1 MNTKERFPSHE
12 ATNSSEQ
19 GESFD
24 YEKYGISP
32 TVESRSFDNNGGTP
46 HEWTPAGRAE
56 KVNDARDAV
65 AIAFGDKPPAMAR
78 QESNTGRQL
87 LVGEAYKA
95 ATDGGIAPTN
105 ERTSIRRVFMTG
117 EKITGKLPS
126 HADAERG
133 PQSVDEMLNRRADLL
148 AKGVP
153 EDLVDG
159 IVRGEHNRDRG
170 DNLVQYASRPPVEQ
184 AVYEQPAIREE
195 PSELVSHETSASD
208 AVPKVEET
216 PLPPRAEIPKAETDA
231 AKPSSEPEPKAPK
244 ENTPPETARNE
255 SLKAKTTEAKPAT
268 SDRAA
273 EKNPAEQVEQP
284 DGNQK
289 NTVKSEADVSKSD
302 GKQAAGEQNPAEQV
316 MQPAEDKISPVEA
329 QSDGNQENKL
339 ESKADVSKSDGKQ
352 AAGEQNTTKPGER
365 QPFDQE
371 RADKWA
377 GDFLRAYGRFLDQN
391 VRVEL
396 ADRLKAKGGLNVDA
410 KTLQAM
416 SDLVRKANPQSPI
429 WQTEPGSG
437 STIRRAADEARSR
450 LQSIVESL

>member
-1 MNTKERFPSHE
+1 MITKERFPTPSHE
-12 ATNSSEQ
+12 VTNSR

-24 YEKYGISP
+24 YKKYGIEPIVKSN
-32 TVESRSFDNNGGTP
+32 SLDGDNFSTP

-65 AIAFGDKPPAMAR
+65 AIAFGDKPPALAR

-105 ERTSIRRVFMTG
+105 ERASTRRVFMTG

-195 PSELVSHETSASD
+195 PSELVSHETSAST
-208 AVPKVEET
+208 AMPEAKET
-216 PLPPRAEIPKAETDA
+216 PLPPHVEIPKAETVV
-231 AKPSSEPEPKAPK
+231 AKPSSEPEPKASK
-244 ENTPPETARNE
+244 ENTPPKTARNE
-255 SLKAKTTEAKPAT
+255 SPKVEATETKPAT
-268 SDRAA
+268 SNRTA
-273 EKNPAEQVEQP
+273 EKNPAEQVAQPAEDKTSPLEQS
-284 DGNQK
+284 DSNQE
-289 NTVKSEADVSKSD
+289 NTLESEADVSKT
-302 GKQAAGEQNPAEQV
+302 GE
-316 MQPAEDKISPVEA
+316 
-329 QSDGNQENKL
+329 
-339 ESKADVSKSDGKQ
+339 KQ

-365 QPFDQE
+365 QQ
-371 RADKWA
+371 RANKWA
-377 GDFLRAYGRFLDQN
+377 GDFLRAYGGFLDQN

-396 ADRLKAKGGLNVDA
+396 AGRLEAKGGLNVSA
-410 KTLQAM
+410 ETLQAM
-416 SDLVRKANPQSPI
+416 SDLVRKANPQSPV

>member
-1 MNTKERFPSHE
+1 MITKERFPTSSHE
-12 ATNSSEQ
+12 VTNSR

-24 YEKYGISP
+24 YKKYGIEPIVKSN
-32 TVESRSFDNNGGTP
+32 SLDGDNFSTP

-105 ERTSIRRVFMTG
+105 ERASTRRVFMTG

-159 IVRGEHNRDRG
+159 IVRGEHNKDRG

-184 AVYEQPAIREE
+184 AVYEQPAIHEE
-195 PSELVSHETSASD
+195 SSELVSHETSASD

-216 PLPPRAEIPKAETDA
+216 PLPPRAEIPKAETAA

-268 SDRAA
+268 NNRTA
-273 EKNPAEQVEQP
+273 EKNPAEDKTSPVEQP

-302 GKQAAGEQNPAEQV
+302 GKQAAGEQN
-316 MQPAEDKISPVEA
+316 
-329 QSDGNQENKL
+329 
-339 ESKADVSKSDGKQ
+339 
-352 AAGEQNTTKPGER
+352 TTKPGER
-365 QPFDQE
+365 QQ
-371 RADKWA
+371 RANKWA
-377 GDFLRAYGRFLDQN
+377 GDFLRAYSGFLDQD
-391 VRVEL
+391 VRAEL

-429 WQTEPGSG
+429 WQTKPGSG
-437 STIRRAADEARSR
+437 SALQKIAGKARRD
-450 LQSIVESL
+450 LQSIIESL

>member
-1 MNTKERFPSHE
+1 MITKERFPTPSHE
-12 ATNSSEQ
+12 VTNSREQ
-19 GESFD
+19 DELFD
-24 YEKYGISP
+24 YKKYSIEP
-32 TVESRSFDNNGGTP
+32 TVKSNSLDGDNFSTP
-46 HEWTPAGRAE
+46 HEWTPAVRAE

-95 ATDGGIAPTN
+95 ATDGGTAPTN
-105 ERTSIRRVFMTG
+105 ERASTRRVLMTG

-126 HADAERG
+126 HAYAERG
-133 PQSVDEMLNRRADLL
+133 SKSVDEMLNWRADLL

-159 IVRGEHNRDRG
+159 IVSGEHNRDRG

-195 PSELVSHETSASD
+195 SNELVSHETSASD
-208 AVPKVEET
+208 AVPKVQET

-273 EKNPAEQVEQP
+273 EKNPAEQVGQPAEDKTSPVEQS
-284 DGNQK
+284 DSNQE
-289 NTVKSEADVSKSD
+289 NTLESEADVSKT
-302 GKQAAGEQNPAEQV
+302 GEKQV
-316 MQPAEDKISPVEA
+316 
-329 QSDGNQENKL
+329 
-339 ESKADVSKSDGKQ
+339 
-352 AAGEQNTTKPGER
+352 AGEQNTTKPGER
-365 QPFDQE
+365 QPFDQKK
-371 RADKWA
+371 ANKWA
-377 GDFLRAYGRFLDQN
+377 GDFLRAYGGFLDQK
-391 VRVEL
+391 VRAEL

-410 KTLQAM
+410 ETLQAM
-416 SDLVRKANPQSPI
+416 SRLAKEANLRSPI
-429 WQTEPGSG
+429 WQTRPGSG
-437 STIRRAADEARSR
+437 SALQQFAGRARRD
-450 LQSIVESL
+450 LQSIIESL

>member
-1 MNTKERFPSHE
+1 MITKERFPTSSHE
-12 ATNSSEQ
+12 ATNSRKQ
-19 GESFD
+19 DKLFD
-24 YEKYGISP
+24 YKKYGIEPIVKSN
-32 TVESRSFDNNGGTP
+32 SLDGDNFSTP

-65 AIAFGDKPPAMAR
+65 AIAFGDKPPALAR

-95 ATDGGIAPTN
+95 ATDGGAAPTN
-105 ERTSIRRVFMTG
+105 ERASTRRVLMTG

-126 HADAERG
+126 HADAEKG

-159 IVRGEHNRDRG
+159 IVSGEHNRDRG

-184 AVYEQPAIREE
+184 AVYEQPATHDE
-195 PSELVSHETSASD
+195 PKELVSRETSASD

-216 PLPPRAEIPKAETDA
+216 PLPPHAEIPKAETDA
-231 AKPSSEPEPKAPK
+231 AKSPSEPEPKAST
-244 ENTPPETARNE
+244 ENTPPETASNE
-255 SLKAKTTEAKPAT
+255 SPKIETTEAKPAANNRT
-268 SDRAA
+268 A

-284 DGNQK
+284 
-289 NTVKSEADVSKSD
+289 
-302 GKQAAGEQNPAEQV
+302 
-316 MQPAEDKISPVEA
+316 AEDKTSPVEA
-329 QSDGNQENKL
+329 QSDGNQKNTV

-365 QPFDQE
+365 QPFDQKK
-371 RADKWA
+371 ANKWA
-377 GDFLRAYGRFLDQN
+377 GDFLRAYGGFLDQD
-391 VRVEL
+391 VRAEL

-410 KTLQAM
+410 KTLRAM

-429 WQTEPGSG
+429 WQTKPGSG
-437 STIRRAADEARSR
+437 SALQKFADRARKN
-450 LQSIVESL
+450 LQSIIESL

>member
-1 MNTKERFPSHE
+1 MITRERFPSHE
-12 ATNSSEQ
+12 APDNTP

-24 YEKYGISP
+24 YEKYGISS
-32 TVESRSFDNNGGTP
+32 TVESNSFDNDSGIP

-105 ERTSIRRVFMTG
+105 ERASIRRVLMTG

-133 PQSVDEMLNRRADLL
+133 PQSVSEMLDRRADLL
-148 AKGVP
+148 EKGVP
-153 EDLVDG
+153 GDLVDN
-159 IVRGEHNRDRG
+159 IVRGEHNKDRG

-184 AVYEQPAIREE
+184 AAYEQPAIHEE
-195 PSELVSHETSASD
+195 PSELVSHETSAS
-208 AVPKVEET
+208 AAMPEAKET

-231 AKPSSEPEPKAPK
+231 AKPSSEPEPKASK

-255 SLKAKTTEAKPAT
+255 SPKVETIEAKPAT
-268 SDRAA
+268 SNRTA

-302 GKQAAGEQNPAEQV
+302 GKQAT
-316 MQPAEDKISPVEA
+316 
-329 QSDGNQENKL
+329 
-339 ESKADVSKSDGKQ
+339 
-352 AAGEQNTTKPGER
+352 GEQNTTKPGER

-371 RADKWA
+371 RANKWA

-391 VRVEL
+391 TRAGL

-416 SDLVRKANPQSPI
+416 SDLVRKANPQSPV

>member
-1 MNTKERFPSHE
+1 MITRERLPSHE
-12 ATNSSEQ
+12 APDNTP
-19 GESFD
+19 GKSFD

-32 TVESRSFDNNGGTP
+32 TVESNSFDNDSGMP

-95 ATDGGIAPTN
+95 ATDGGAAPTN
-105 ERTSIRRVFMTG
+105 ERASTRRVFMTG

-133 PQSVDEMLNRRADLL
+133 PQSVDEMLNRRANLL

-159 IVRGEHNRDRG
+159 IVRGEHNKDRG
-170 DNLVQYASRPPVEQ
+170 DNLVQYASRPPIEQ
-184 AVYEQPAIREE
+184 AAYEQPAIREE
-195 PSELVSHETSASD
+195 SNELVSRESSTSATMPE
-208 AVPKVEET
+208 AEET
-216 PLPPRAEIPKAETDA
+216 PLPPHAEIPKAETAA
-231 AKPSSEPEPKAPK
+231 AKLSSEPEPKTSK
-244 ENTPPETARNE
+244 ENTPPKTVRNE
-255 SLKAKTTEAKPAT
+255 SPKVETTETKPAT
-268 SDRAA
+268 SNRTA
-273 EKNPAEQVEQP
+273 EKNPAEDKTSPVEQP

-302 GKQAAGEQNPAEQV
+302 GKQAAGEQN
-316 MQPAEDKISPVEA
+316 
-329 QSDGNQENKL
+329 
-339 ESKADVSKSDGKQ
+339 
-352 AAGEQNTTKPGER
+352 TTKPGER
-365 QPFDQE
+365 QQ
-371 RADKWA
+371 RANKWA
-377 GDFLRAYGRFLDQN
+377 EDFLRAYGGFLEQN

-429 WQTEPGSG
+429 WQTRPGSG
-437 STIRRAADEARSR
+437 SALQQFAGRARRD
-450 LQSIVESL
+450 LQNIIDSL

>member
-1 MNTKERFPSHE
+1 MITRERLPSHE
-12 ATNSSEQ
+12 APDNTP
-19 GESFD
+19 GKSFD

-32 TVESRSFDNNGGTP
+32 TVESNSFDNDSGMP

-95 ATDGGIAPTN
+95 ATDGGAAPTN
-105 ERTSIRRVFMTG
+105 ERASIRRVFMTG

-170 DNLVQYASRPPVEQ
+170 DNLVQYASRPPAEQ

-216 PLPPRAEIPKAETDA
+216 PLPPRAELPKAETAA

-244 ENTPPETARNE
+244 ESTPPETVRNE
-255 SLKAKTTEAKPAT
+255 SPKAEAKPVT
-268 SDRAA
+268 SDRAV
-273 EKNPAEQVEQP
+273 EKNPAEQVGQPAEDKTSPVEQP

-289 NTVKSEADVSKSD
+289 NTVKSE
-302 GKQAAGEQNPAEQV
+302 
-316 MQPAEDKISPVEA
+316 
-329 QSDGNQENKL
+329 
-339 ESKADVSKSDGKQ
+339 ADVSKSDGKQ

-377 GDFLRAYGRFLDQN
+377 GDFLRAYGGFLDQN

-396 ADRLKAKGGLNVDA
+396 AGRLEAKGGLNVSA
-410 KTLQAM
+410 ETLQAM
-416 SDLVRKANPQSPI
+416 SDLVREANPQSPI

-437 STIRRAADEARSR
+437 SALQKFAGKVRRD

>member
-1 MNTKERFPSHE
+1 MNTKERFPTSSHE
-12 ATNSSEQ
+12 VTNSREQ

-24 YEKYGISP
+24 YKKYGIEPIVKSN
-32 TVESRSFDNNGGTP
+32 SLDGDNFSTP

-105 ERTSIRRVFMTG
+105 ERASIRRVFMTG

-133 PQSVDEMLNRRADLL
+133 PQSVDEMLNRRANLL

-159 IVRGEHNRDRG
+159 IVRGEHNKDRG
-170 DNLVQYASRPPVEQ
+170 DNLVQYASRPPIEQ
-184 AVYEQPAIREE
+184 AAYEQPAIREE
-195 PSELVSHETSASD
+195 SNELVSHETSAS
-208 AVPKVEET
+208 AAMPEAEET
-216 PLPPRAEIPKAETDA
+216 PLPPRAEISKAETAA

-244 ENTPPETARNE
+244 ESVPLEAARNE
-255 SLKAKTTEAKPAT
+255 SPKAETKPAT
-268 SDRAA
+268 SNRTA

-302 GKQAAGEQNPAEQV
+302 GKQAAGEQN
-316 MQPAEDKISPVEA
+316 
-329 QSDGNQENKL
+329 
-339 ESKADVSKSDGKQ
+339 
-352 AAGEQNTTKPGER
+352 TTKPGER
-365 QPFDQE
+365 QQ
-371 RADKWA
+371 RANKWA
-377 GDFLRAYGRFLDQN
+377 GDFLRAYGGFLDQN
-391 VRVEL
+391 VRAEL

-410 KTLQAM
+410 KTLRAM
-416 SDLVRKANPQSPI
+416 SRLAKEAGPQSPI
-429 WQTEPGSG
+429 WQVMPGSG
-437 STIRRAADEARSR
+437 STIRRVADEARSR

>member
-1 MNTKERFPSHE
+1 MITRELSPVSHE
-12 ATNSSEQ
+12 APDSIP

-32 TVESRSFDNNGGTP
+32 TVESNSFDNDSGMP

-95 ATDGGIAPTN
+95 ATDGGTAPTN
-105 ERTSIRRVFMTG
+105 ERASTRRVFMTG

-153 EDLVDG
+153 EELVDG

-195 PSELVSHETSASD
+195 SNELVSHETSASD
-208 AVPKVEET
+208 AVPKVQET

-244 ENTPPETARNE
+244 ESVPLETASNE
-255 SLKAKTTEAKPAT
+255 SPKAKTTETKPAT
-268 SDRAA
+268 SNRTA

-302 GKQAAGEQNPAEQV
+302 GKQAAGEQN
-316 MQPAEDKISPVEA
+316 
-329 QSDGNQENKL
+329 
-339 ESKADVSKSDGKQ
+339 
-352 AAGEQNTTKPGER
+352 TTKPGER

-371 RADKWA
+371 RANKWA
-377 GDFLRAYGRFLDQN
+377 GDFLRAYGGLLDQD
-391 VRVEL
+391 VRAEL

-410 KTLQAM
+410 KTLRAM

-429 WQTEPGSG
+429 WQTRPGSG
-437 STIRRAADEARSR
+437 SALQQFAGRARRD
-450 LQSIVESL
+450 LQNIIDSL

>member
-1 MNTKERFPSHE
+1 MNTKERFPISSHE
-12 ATNSSEQ
+12 VTNSRS
-19 GESFD
+19 ESFD
-24 YEKYGISP
+24 YKKYGIEPIVKSN
-32 TVESRSFDNNGGTP
+32 SLDGDNFSTP

-65 AIAFGDKPPAMAR
+65 AIAFGDKPPALAR

-95 ATDGGIAPTN
+95 ATDGGAAPTN
-105 ERTSIRRVFMTG
+105 ERASTRRVLMTG

-195 PSELVSHETSASD
+195 SDELVSRETSASD
-208 AVPKVEET
+208 AVPKVEEI
-216 PLPPRAEIPKAETDA
+216 PLPPHAEIPKAETDV
-231 AKPSSEPEPKAPK
+231 AKPPSEPEPKASK

-255 SLKAKTTEAKPAT
+255 SSKAEATEAKPAT
-268 SDRAA
+268 NNSTA
-273 EKNPAEQVEQP
+273 EKNPAEQVERPAEDKTSPVEQP

-289 NTVKSEADVSKSD
+289 NTVKSEADVSKTD
-302 GKQAAGEQNPAEQV
+302 EKQVAGEQ
-316 MQPAEDKISPVEA
+316 ST
-329 QSDGNQENKL
+329 
-339 ESKADVSKSDGKQ
+339 KQ
-352 AAGEQNTTKPGER
+352 PGER

-371 RADKWA
+371 RANKWA
-377 GDFLRAYGRFLDQN
+377 EDFLRAYGRFLGQN
-391 VRVEL
+391 VRAEL

-410 KTLQAM
+410 ETLQAM
-416 SDLVRKANPQSPI
+416 SRLAKEANPRSPI

-437 STIRRAADEARSR
+437 STLGRAADEARSR

>member
-1 MNTKERFPSHE
+1 MITRERLPSHE
-12 ATNSSEQ
+12 APDNTP
-19 GESFD
+19 GESFN
-24 YEKYGISP
+24 YEKYGISS
-32 TVESRSFDNNGGTP
+32 TVESNSFDNDSGMP
-46 HEWTPAGRAE
+46 HEWTPAGRAK

-87 LVGEAYKA
+87 LVGKSYEA
-95 ATDGGIAPTN
+95 ATDGGAAPTN
-105 ERTSIRRVFMTG
+105 ERASTRRVFMTG

-133 PQSVDEMLNRRADLL
+133 PQSVGEMLDRRADLL

-195 PSELVSHETSASD
+195 PSELVSHETSYVTAMPE
-208 AVPKVEET
+208 AKET
-216 PLPPRAEIPKAETDA
+216 PLPPHAEIPKAETDA
-231 AKPSSEPEPKAPK
+231 AKSPSEPEPKAPK
-244 ENTPPETARNE
+244 ESGPLETARNE
-255 SLKAKTTEAKPAT
+255 SPKVETTESEPAT
-268 SDRAA
+268 SNRTA

-289 NTVKSEADVSKSD
+289 NTVKSEADVSKTD
-302 GKQAAGEQNPAEQV
+302 EKQVAEEQSTK
-316 MQPAEDKISPVEA
+316 QPD
-329 QSDGNQENKL
+329 
-339 ESKADVSKSDGKQ
+339 
-352 AAGEQNTTKPGER
+352 ER
-365 QPFDQE
+365 QPFNQE
-371 RADKWA
+371 KANKWA
-377 GDFLRAYGRFLDQN
+377 GDFLRAYGGFLEQN
-391 VRVEL
+391 VRAEL

-416 SDLVRKANPQSPI
+416 SRLAKEAGPRSPI
-429 WQTEPGSG
+429 WQVMPGSG

>member
-1 MNTKERFPSHE
+1 MITRERLPSHE
-12 ATNSSEQ
+12 APDNTP
-19 GESFD
+19 GKSFD

-32 TVESRSFDNNGGTP
+32 TVESNSFDNDSGMP

-105 ERTSIRRVFMTG
+105 ERASTRRVFMTG

-159 IVRGEHNRDRG
+159 IVRGEHNKDRG

-184 AVYEQPAIREE
+184 AVYEQPAIHEE
-195 PSELVSHETSASD
+195 SSELVSHETSASD

-216 PLPPRAEIPKAETDA
+216 PLPPHAEIPKAETAA
-231 AKPSSEPEPKAPK
+231 AKPPSDPEPKAPK
-244 ENTPPETARNE
+244 ESTPPKTARNE
-255 SLKAKTTEAKPAT
+255 SLKAKTTETKPAT
-268 SDRAA
+268 SNRTA
-273 EKNPAEQVEQP
+273 EKNPAEQVVQPTEDKTSPVEAQP
-284 DGNQK
+284 DGNQE
-289 NTVKSEADVSKSD
+289 NTLESEADVSKTD
-302 GKQAAGEQNPAEQV
+302 E
-316 MQPAEDKISPVEA
+316 
-329 QSDGNQENKL
+329 
-339 ESKADVSKSDGKQ
+339 KQ
-352 AAGEQNTTKPGER
+352 AAGEQNTKQPGER
-365 QPFDQE
+365 QQ
-371 RADKWA
+371 RANKWA
-377 GDFLRAYGRFLDQN
+377 EGFLRAYGGFLDQN
-391 VRVEL
+391 VRAEL

-416 SDLVRKANPQSPI
+416 SRLAKEADPRSPI
-429 WQTEPGSG
+429 WQVMPGSD

>member
-1 MNTKERFPSHE
+1 MNTKERFPTSSHE
-12 ATNSSEQ
+12 VTNSREQ

-24 YEKYGISP
+24 YKKYGIEP
-32 TVESRSFDNNGGTP
+32 TVKSNSLDGDNFSTP

-95 ATDGGIAPTN
+95 ATDGGTAPTN
-105 ERTSIRRVFMTG
+105 ERASTRRVLMTG

-133 PQSVDEMLNRRADLL
+133 PQSVDEMFNRRADLL

-184 AVYEQPAIREE
+184 AAYEQPAIREE
-195 PSELVSHETSASD
+195 SNELVSRETSASD
-208 AVPKVEET
+208 AMPKVEET
-216 PLPPRAEIPKAETDA
+216 PLPPRAEIPKAEIDV

-244 ENTPPETARNE
+244 ESTPPKTARNE
-255 SLKAKTTEAKPAT
+255 SPKVEATEAKPAT
-268 SDRAA
+268 SNRTA
-273 EKNPAEQVEQP
+273 EKNPAEQVAQP
-284 DGNQK
+284 AEDKTSPVEAQSDSNQE
-289 NTVKSEADVSKSD
+289 NALESEADVSKTD
-302 GKQAAGEQNPAEQV
+302 GKQAAGEQ
-316 MQPAEDKISPVEA
+316 ST
-329 QSDGNQENKL
+329 
-339 ESKADVSKSDGKQ
+339 KQ
-352 AAGEQNTTKPGER
+352 PGER

-371 RADKWA
+371 KANKWA
-377 GDFLRAYGRFLDQN
+377 GDFLRAYSGFLDQN
-391 VRVEL
+391 VRAEL
-396 ADRLKAKGGLNVDA
+396 ADRLKSKGGLNVDA
-410 KTLQAM
+410 ETLQAM
-416 SDLVRKANPQSPI
+416 SRLAKEAHPRSPV
-429 WQTEPGSG
+429 WQTKPGSG
-437 STIRRAADEARSR
+437 SALQKFAGKARRD
-450 LQSIVESL
+450 LQSIIESL

>member
-1 MNTKERFPSHE
+1 MITRERFPSHE

-32 TVESRSFDNNGGTP
+32 TVESNSFDNDSGTP
-46 HEWTPAGRAE
+46 HEWTPAGRAK

-65 AIAFGDKPPAMAR
+65 AIAFGDKPPAMAH
-78 QESNTGRQL
+78 QELNAGRQL

-95 ATDGGIAPTN
+95 ATDGGAAPTN
-105 ERTSIRRVFMTG
+105 ERASIRRVFMTG

-133 PQSVDEMLNRRADLL
+133 PQSVDKMLDRRADLL

-159 IVRGEHNRDRG
+159 IVRGERNSDRG

-184 AVYEQPAIREE
+184 AAYEQPAIREE
-195 PSELVSHETSASD
+195 SNELVSHETSAS
-208 AVPKVEET
+208 AVMPEAKET

-231 AKPSSEPEPKAPK
+231 AKFPSEPEPKAST
-244 ENTPPETARNE
+244 ENTPPETASNE
-255 SLKAKTTEAKPAT
+255 SPKVETTEAKPAANNRT
-268 SDRAA
+268 A
-273 EKNPAEQVEQP
+273 EKNPAEQVAQPAEDKTSLVEQS

-289 NTVKSEADVSKSD
+289 NTV
-302 GKQAAGEQNPAEQV
+302 
-316 MQPAEDKISPVEA
+316 
-329 QSDGNQENKL
+329 

-365 QPFDQE
+365 QPFDQKK
-371 RADKWA
+371 ANKWA
-377 GDFLRAYGRFLDQN
+377 GDFLRAYGGFLDQK
-391 VRVEL
+391 VRAEL

-410 KTLQAM
+410 ETLQAM
-416 SDLVRKANPQSPI
+416 SRLAKEADPRSPI

-437 STIRRAADEARSR
+437 STLRRAADEARSR

>member
-1 MNTKERFPSHE
+1 MITKERFPTSSHE
-12 ATNSSEQ
+12 ATNSRKQ
-19 GESFD
+19 DKLFD
-24 YEKYGISP
+24 YKKYGIEPIVKSN
-32 TVESRSFDNNGGTP
+32 SLDGDNFSTP

-56 KVNDARDAV
+56 KINDARYAV

-105 ERTSIRRVFMTG
+105 ERASTRRVFMTG

-126 HADAERG
+126 HADAERE

-184 AVYEQPAIREE
+184 AAYEQPAIREE
-195 PSELVSHETSASD
+195 SNELVSHETSAS
-208 AVPKVEET
+208 AVMPEAKET
-216 PLPPRAEIPKAETDA
+216 PLPPRAEIPKAETAA
-231 AKPSSEPEPKAPK
+231 AKPPSEPEPKAPK
-244 ENTPPETARNE
+244 ESVPLETARNE
-255 SLKAKTTEAKPAT
+255 SPKAEAKPAT

-273 EKNPAEQVEQP
+273 EKNPAEQVGQPAEDKTSPVEQP

-302 GKQAAGEQNPAEQV
+302 GKQ
-316 MQPAEDKISPVEA
+316 S
-329 QSDGNQENKL
+329 
-339 ESKADVSKSDGKQ
+339 
-352 AAGEQNTTKPGER
+352 AGEQNTTKPGER
-365 QPFDQE
+365 QPFDQKK
-371 RADKWA
+371 ANKWA
-377 GDFLRAYGRFLDQN
+377 GDFLRAYGGFLDQD
-391 VRVEL
+391 VRAEL

-410 KTLQAM
+410 KTLRAM

-429 WQTEPGSG
+429 WQTRPGSG
-437 STIRRAADEARSR
+437 STLRRAADEARSR

>member
-1 MNTKERFPSHE
+1 MITKERFPTPSHE
-12 ATNSSEQ
+12 VTNSR

-24 YEKYGISP
+24 YKKYGIEPIVKSN
-32 TVESRSFDNNGGTP
+32 SLDGDNFSTP
-46 HEWTPAGRAE
+46 HEWTPAGRAK

-105 ERTSIRRVFMTG
+105 ERASTRRVFMTG

-126 HADAERG
+126 HADAEKG

-184 AVYEQPAIREE
+184 AAYEQPAIREE
-195 PSELVSHETSASD
+195 SNELVSHETSAS
-208 AVPKVEET
+208 AVMPEAKET
-216 PLPPRAEIPKAETDA
+216 PLPPRAEIPKAETAA
-231 AKPSSEPEPKAPK
+231 AKPPSEPEPKAPK
-244 ENTPPETARNE
+244 ESVPLETARNE
-255 SLKAKTTEAKPAT
+255 SPKAEAKPAT

-273 EKNPAEQVEQP
+273 EKNPAEQVGQPAEDKTSPVEQP

-302 GKQAAGEQNPAEQV
+302 GKQAAGEQN
-316 MQPAEDKISPVEA
+316 
-329 QSDGNQENKL
+329 
-339 ESKADVSKSDGKQ
+339 
-352 AAGEQNTTKPGER
+352 TTKPGER

-371 RADKWA
+371 RANKWA

-391 VRVEL
+391 TRAGL
-396 ADRLKAKGGLNVDA
+396 ADRLKAKGGLNVDRE
-410 KTLQAM
+410 TIQAM
-416 SDLVRKANPQSPI
+416 YNLAREAGPQSPI

-437 STIRRAADEARSR
+437 STLRRATDEARSR

>member
-1 MNTKERFPSHE
+1 MITRELSPSHE
-12 ATNSSEQ
+12 APDNTP

-32 TVESRSFDNNGGTP
+32 TVESNSFDNDSGMP

-105 ERTSIRRVFMTG
+105 EHASTRRVFMTG

-159 IVRGEHNRDRG
+159 IVRGEHNKDRG

-184 AVYEQPAIREE
+184 AVYEQPAIHEE
-195 PSELVSHETSASD
+195 SSELVSHETSASD

-231 AKPSSEPEPKAPK
+231 AKPPSEPEPKAST

-255 SLKAKTTEAKPAT
+255 SPKVEVAETKPAT
-268 SDRAA
+268 SNRTA
-273 EKNPAEQVEQP
+273 EKNPAEQV
-284 DGNQK
+284 
-289 NTVKSEADVSKSD
+289 A
-302 GKQAAGEQNPAEQV
+302 
-316 MQPAEDKISPVEA
+316 QPAEDKISPVEA
-329 QSDGNQENKL
+329 QSDGNQKNTVRSE
-339 ESKADVSKSDGKQ
+339 ADVSKTDEKQ
-352 AAGEQNTTKPGER
+352 VAGEQNTTKPGER
-365 QPFDQE
+365 QQ
-371 RADKWA
+371 RANKWA
-377 GDFLRAYGRFLDQN
+377 EDFLRAYGRFLDQN
-391 VRVEL
+391 VRAEL
-396 ADRLKAKGGLNVDA
+396 ADRLKSKGGLNVDA
-410 KTLQAM
+410 ETLQAM
-416 SDLVRKANPQSPI
+416 YDLVKKAGPQSPI
-429 WQTEPGSG
+429 WQVMPGSG

>member
-1 MNTKERFPSHE
+1 MNTKERFPTSSHE
-12 ATNSSEQ
+12 VTNSREQ

-24 YEKYGISP
+24 YKKYGIEPIVKSN
-32 TVESRSFDNNGGTP
+32 SLDGDNFSTP

-105 ERTSIRRVFMTG
+105 ERASIRRVFMTG

-133 PQSVDEMLNRRADLL
+133 PQSVDEMLNRRANLL

-159 IVRGEHNRDRG
+159 IVRGEHNKDRG
-170 DNLVQYASRPPVEQ
+170 DNLVQYASRPPIEQ
-184 AVYEQPAIREE
+184 AAYEQPAIREE
-195 PSELVSHETSASD
+195 SNELVSHETSAS
-208 AVPKVEET
+208 AAMPEAEET
-216 PLPPRAEIPKAETDA
+216 PLPPRAEISKAETAA

-244 ENTPPETARNE
+244 GSVPLEAARNE
-255 SLKAKTTEAKPAT
+255 SPKAETKPAT
-268 SDRAA
+268 SNRTA

-302 GKQAAGEQNPAEQV
+302 GKQAAGEQN
-316 MQPAEDKISPVEA
+316 
-329 QSDGNQENKL
+329 
-339 ESKADVSKSDGKQ
+339 
-352 AAGEQNTTKPGER
+352 TTKPGER
-365 QPFDQE
+365 QQ
-371 RADKWA
+371 RANKWT
-377 GDFLRAYGRFLDQN
+377 GDFLRAYGGFLDQN
-391 VRVEL
+391 VRAEL

-410 KTLQAM
+410 KTLRAM
-416 SDLVRKANPQSPI
+416 SRLAKEAGPQSPI
-429 WQTEPGSG
+429 WQVMPGSG

>member
-1 MNTKERFPSHE
+1 MITRELSPSHE
-12 ATNSSEQ
+12 APDNTP

-32 TVESRSFDNNGGTP
+32 TVESNSFDNDSGMP

-105 ERTSIRRVFMTG
+105 ERASIRRVLMTG

-133 PQSVDEMLNRRADLL
+133 PQSVDEMLDRRAQLIEN
-148 AKGVP
+148 GVP
-153 EDLVDG
+153 GDMVDS
-159 IVRGEHNRDRG
+159 IVMGEHNKDRG

-195 PSELVSHETSASD
+195 SNELVSHETSASD
-208 AVPKVEET
+208 AVPKVQET

-244 ENTPPETARNE
+244 ENTSPETARNE

-302 GKQAAGEQNPAEQV
+302 GKQ
-316 MQPAEDKISPVEA
+316 S
-329 QSDGNQENKL
+329 
-339 ESKADVSKSDGKQ
+339 
-352 AAGEQNTTKPGER
+352 AGEQNTTKPGER
-365 QPFDQE
+365 QQ
-371 RADKWA
+371 RANKWA
-377 GDFLRAYGRFLDQN
+377 GDFLRAYGGFLDQN
-391 VRVEL
+391 VRAEL
-396 ADRLKAKGGLNVDA
+396 ADRLKSKGGLNVDA
-410 KTLQAM
+410 ETLQAM
-416 SDLVRKANPQSPI
+416 YDLVKKAGPQSPI
-429 WQTEPGSG
+429 WQVMPGSG

>member
-24 YEKYGISP
+24 YKKYGIEP
-32 TVESRSFDNNGGTP
+32 TVKSNSLDGDNFSTP

-105 ERTSIRRVFMTG
+105 ERASTRRVFMTG

-133 PQSVDEMLNRRADLL
+133 PQSVDEMFNRRADLL

-184 AVYEQPAIREE
+184 AAYEQPATREE
-195 PSELVSHETSASD
+195 SDELVSRETNASAAMPEAKETS
-208 AVPKVEET
+208 
-216 PLPPRAEIPKAETDA
+216 LPPHAEIPKAETAA

-244 ENTPPETARNE
+244 ESTPPKTVRNE
-255 SLKAKTTEAKPAT
+255 SPKVEATEAKPAT
-268 SDRAA
+268 SNRTA
-273 EKNPAEQVEQP
+273 EKNPAEQV
-284 DGNQK
+284 
-289 NTVKSEADVSKSD
+289 A
-302 GKQAAGEQNPAEQV
+302 
-316 MQPAEDKISPVEA
+316 QPAEDKTSPVEA
-329 QSDGNQENKL
+329 QSDSNQENTL
-339 ESKADVSKSDGKQ
+339 ESEAGVLKTGEKQ
-352 AAGEQNTTKPGER
+352 AAGEQSTKQPGER

-371 RADKWA
+371 KANKWA
-377 GDFLRAYGRFLDQN
+377 GDFLRAYSGFLDQN
-391 VRVEL
+391 VRAEL
-396 ADRLKAKGGLNVDA
+396 ADRLKSKGGLNVDA
-410 KTLQAM
+410 ETLQAM
-416 SDLVRKANPQSPI
+416 SKLAKEANPRSPI
-429 WQTEPGSG
+429 WQTKPGSG
-437 STIRRAADEARSR
+437 SALQKFADRARKN
-450 LQSIVESL
+450 LQSIIESL

>member
-1 MNTKERFPSHE
+1 MITKERFPTPSHE
-12 ATNSSEQ
+12 VTNSR

-24 YEKYGISP
+24 YKQYGIEP
-32 TVESRSFDNNGGTP
+32 TVKSNSLDGDNFSTP
-46 HEWTPAGRAE
+46 HEWTPAGRAK

-105 ERTSIRRVFMTG
+105 ERASTRRVFMTG

-133 PQSVDEMLNRRADLL
+133 PQSVGEMLDWRADLS

-153 EDLVDG
+153 EDLVDS
-159 IVRGEHNRDRG
+159 VVMSEHNKDRG

-184 AVYEQPAIREE
+184 VAYEQPAIHEQ
-195 PSELVSHETSASD
+195 PKELVARETNASA
-208 AVPKVEET
+208 AMPEAEEV
-216 PLPPRAEIPKAETDA
+216 PLPPRAEIPKAEIDA

-244 ENTPPETARNE
+244 ESVPLETARNE
-255 SLKAKTTEAKPAT
+255 SPKVEATEAKPAT
-268 SDRAA
+268 NNRTA
-273 EKNPAEQVEQP
+273 EKNPVERVTQPAEDKTSPVEAQS

-289 NTVKSEADVSKSD
+289 NTVKSEADVSKTD
-302 GKQAAGEQNPAEQV
+302 EKQVAEEQ
-316 MQPAEDKISPVEA
+316 S
-329 QSDGNQENKL
+329 
-339 ESKADVSKSDGKQ
+339 
-352 AAGEQNTTKPGER
+352 TTKPGER

-371 RADKWA
+371 KANKWA
-377 GDFLRAYGRFLDQN
+377 GDFLRAYSGFLDQN
-391 VRVEL
+391 VRAEL

-410 KTLQAM
+410 ETLQAM
-416 SDLVRKANPQSPI
+416 SKLAKEANPRSPI
-429 WQTEPGSG
+429 WQTKPGSG
-437 STIRRAADEARSR
+437 SALQKFADRARKN
-450 LQSIVESL
+450 LQSIIESL

>member
-1 MNTKERFPSHE
+1 MITKERFPTSSHE
-12 ATNSSEQ
+12 VTNSR

-24 YEKYGISP
+24 YKKYGIEPIVKSN
-32 TVESRSFDNNGGTP
+32 SLDGDNFSTP

-95 ATDGGIAPTN
+95 ATDVGKAPTN
-105 ERTSIRRVFMTG
+105 ERASIRRVFMTG

-216 PLPPRAEIPKAETDA
+216 PLPPRAELPKAETAA

-244 ENTPPETARNE
+244 ESTPPETVRNE
-255 SLKAKTTEAKPAT
+255 SPKAEAKPVT
-268 SDRAA
+268 SDRAV
-273 EKNPAEQVEQP
+273 EKNPAEQVGQPAEDKTSPVEQP

-302 GKQAAGEQNPAEQV
+302 GKQAAGEQN
-316 MQPAEDKISPVEA
+316 
-329 QSDGNQENKL
+329 
-339 ESKADVSKSDGKQ
+339 
-352 AAGEQNTTKPGER
+352 TTKPGER

-371 RADKWA
+371 KANKLA
-377 GDFLRAYGRFLDQN
+377 GEFLRAYGRFLDPN
-391 VRVEL
+391 VRAEL
-396 ADRLKAKGGLNVDA
+396 ADRLEAKGGLNVSV
-410 KTLQAM
+410 KTLQEM
-416 SDLVRKANPQSPI
+416 SRLVEKANPQSPI

-437 STIRRAADEARSR
+437 SALQKIAGKARRD
-450 LQSIVESL
+450 LQSIIESL

>member
-1 MNTKERFPSHE
+1 MNTKERFPTSSHE
-12 ATNSSEQ
+12 VTNSREQ

-24 YEKYGISP
+24 YKKYGIEPIVKSN
-32 TVESRSFDNNGGTP
+32 SLDGDNFSTP

-105 ERTSIRRVFMTG
+105 ERASIRRVFMTG

-133 PQSVDEMLNRRADLL
+133 PQSVDEMLNRRANLL

-159 IVRGEHNRDRG
+159 IVRGEHNKDRG
-170 DNLVQYASRPPVEQ
+170 DNLVQYASRPPIEQ
-184 AVYEQPAIREE
+184 AAYEQPAIREE
-195 PSELVSHETSASD
+195 SNELVSHETSAS
-208 AVPKVEET
+208 AAMPEAEET
-216 PLPPRAEIPKAETDA
+216 PLPPRAEISKAETAA

-244 ENTPPETARNE
+244 ESVPLEAARNE
-255 SLKAKTTEAKPAT
+255 SPKAETKPAT
-268 SDRAA
+268 SNRTA

-289 NTVKSEADVSKSD
+289 NTVESE
-302 GKQAAGEQNPAEQV
+302 
-316 MQPAEDKISPVEA
+316 
-329 QSDGNQENKL
+329 
-339 ESKADVSKSDGKQ
+339 ADVSKSDGKQ

-365 QPFDQE
+365 QK
-371 RADKWA
+371 RANKWA
-377 GDFLRAYGRFLDQN
+377 GDFLRAYGGFLDQD
-391 VRVEL
+391 VRAEL

-410 KTLQAM
+410 ETLQAM
-416 SDLVRKANPQSPI
+416 SRLAREANPQSPI
-429 WQTEPGSG
+429 WQTRPGSG
-437 STIRRAADEARSR
+437 SALQQFAGRARRD
-450 LQSIVESL
+450 LQSIIESL

>member
-95 ATDGGIAPTN
+95 ATDGGIALTN
-105 ERTSIRRVFMTG
+105 ERASTRRVFMTG

-133 PQSVDEMLNRRADLL
+133 PQSVGEMLDWRADLS

-153 EDLVDG
+153 EDMVDG
-159 IVRGEHNRDRG
+159 IVRGERNSDRG
-170 DNLVQYASRPPVEQ
+170 DNLVQYASRPPAEQ
-184 AVYEQPAIREE
+184 AVYEQPATHEE
-195 PSELVSHETSASD
+195 PKELVSRETSASD

-231 AKPSSEPEPKAPK
+231 AKPSSEPEPKAPT

-255 SLKAKTTEAKPAT
+255 SPKVEAKPAT
-268 SDRAA
+268 SNRTA
-273 EKNPAEQVEQP
+273 EKNPAEQVAQP
-284 DGNQK
+284 TEDKTSPVEAQSDGNQK
-289 NTVKSEADVSKSD
+289 NTVESEADVSKSD
-302 GKQAAGEQNPAEQV
+302 GKQAAGEQNT
-316 MQPAEDKISPVEA
+316 
-329 QSDGNQENKL
+329 
-339 ESKADVSKSDGKQ
+339 KQ
-352 AAGEQNTTKPGER
+352 PGER

-371 RADKWA
+371 KANKWA
-377 GDFLRAYGRFLDQN
+377 GDFLRAYGGFLDQN
-391 VRVEL
+391 TRAEL

-410 KTLQAM
+410 ETLQAM
-416 SDLVRKANPQSPI
+416 SKLAREANPRSPI

-437 STIRRAADEARSR
+437 SALQQFAGRARKN
-450 LQSIVESL
+450 LQNIIDSL

>member
-1 MNTKERFPSHE
+1 MITRERFPSHE
-12 ATNSSEQ
+12 APDNTP
-19 GESFD
+19 GKSFD

-32 TVESRSFDNNGGTP
+32 TVESNSLDGDNFSTP

-105 ERTSIRRVFMTG
+105 ERASTRRVFMTG

-159 IVRGEHNRDRG
+159 IVRGEHNKDRG

-184 AVYEQPAIREE
+184 AVYEQPAIHEE
-195 PSELVSHETSASD
+195 SSELVSHETSASD

-231 AKPSSEPEPKAPK
+231 AKSPSEPEPKAPK

-255 SLKAKTTEAKPAT
+255 SPKVEATEAKPAT
-268 SDRAA
+268 NNSTA
-273 EKNPAEQVEQP
+273 EKNPAEQVERPAEDKTSPVEQP

-302 GKQAAGEQNPAEQV
+302 GKQDAGEQ
-316 MQPAEDKISPVEA
+316 ST
-329 QSDGNQENKL
+329 
-339 ESKADVSKSDGKQ
+339 KQ
-352 AAGEQNTTKPGER
+352 PGER

-371 RADKWA
+371 RANKWA
-377 GDFLRAYGRFLDQN
+377 EDFLRAYGRFLGQN
-391 VRVEL
+391 VRAEL

-416 SDLVRKANPQSPI
+416 SNLVKKAGPQSPI
-429 WQTEPGSG
+429 WQVMPGSG
-437 STIRRAADEARSR
+437 STMRRAADEARSR

>member
-1 MNTKERFPSHE
+1 MNTKERFPTSSHE
-12 ATNSSEQ
+12 VTNSREQ

-24 YEKYGISP
+24 YKKYGIEPIVKSN
-32 TVESRSFDNNGGTP
+32 SLDGDNFSTP
-46 HEWTPAGRAE
+46 HEWTPAGRAK

-105 ERTSIRRVFMTG
+105 ERASIRRVFMTG

-133 PQSVDEMLNRRADLL
+133 PQSVDEMLNRRANLL

-159 IVRGEHNRDRG
+159 IVRGEHNKDRG
-170 DNLVQYASRPPVEQ
+170 DNLVQYASRPPIEQ
-184 AVYEQPAIREE
+184 AAYEQPAIREE
-195 PSELVSHETSASD
+195 SNELVSHETSAS
-208 AVPKVEET
+208 AAMPEAEET
-216 PLPPRAEIPKAETDA
+216 PLPPRAEISKAETAA

-244 ENTPPETARNE
+244 ESVPLEAARNE
-255 SLKAKTTEAKPAT
+255 SPKAETKPAT
-268 SDRAA
+268 SNRTA

-289 NTVKSEADVSKSD
+289 NTVESEADVSKSD
-302 GKQAAGEQNPAEQV
+302 GKQ
-316 MQPAEDKISPVEA
+316 
-329 QSDGNQENKL
+329 
-339 ESKADVSKSDGKQ
+339 
-352 AAGEQNTTKPGER
+352 NTTKPGER
-365 QPFDQE
+365 QK
-371 RADKWA
+371 RANKWA
-377 GDFLRAYGRFLDQN
+377 GDFLRAYGGFLDQD
-391 VRVEL
+391 VRAEL

-410 KTLQAM
+410 KTLRAM

-429 WQTEPGSG
+429 WQTRPGSG
-437 STIRRAADEARSR
+437 SALQQFAGRARRD
-450 LQSIVESL
+450 LQSIIESL

>member
-1 MNTKERFPSHE
+1 MNTKERFPISSHE
-12 ATNSSEQ
+12 VTNSRS
-19 GESFD
+19 ESFD
-24 YEKYGISP
+24 YKKYGIEPIVKSN
-32 TVESRSFDNNGGTP
+32 SLDGDNFSTP

-65 AIAFGDKPPAMAR
+65 AIAFGDKPPALAR

-95 ATDGGIAPTN
+95 ATDGGAAPTN
-105 ERTSIRRVFMTG
+105 ERASTRRVLMTG

-133 PQSVDEMLNRRADLL
+133 PKSVDEMLNRRTDLL

-195 PSELVSHETSASD
+195 SDELVSRETSASD
-208 AVPKVEET
+208 AVPKVEEI
-216 PLPPRAEIPKAETDA
+216 PLPPHAEIPKVETDV
-231 AKPSSEPEPKAPK
+231 AKPPSEPEPKASK

-255 SLKAKTTEAKPAT
+255 SSKAEATEAKPAT
-268 SDRAA
+268 NNSTA
-273 EKNPAEQVEQP
+273 EKNPAEQVERPAEDKTSPVEQP

-289 NTVKSEADVSKSD
+289 NTVKSEADVSKTD
-302 GKQAAGEQNPAEQV
+302 EKQVAGEQ
-316 MQPAEDKISPVEA
+316 ST
-329 QSDGNQENKL
+329 
-339 ESKADVSKSDGKQ
+339 KQ
-352 AAGEQNTTKPGER
+352 PGER

-371 RADKWA
+371 RANKWA
-377 GDFLRAYGRFLDQN
+377 EDFLRAYGRFLGQN
-391 VRVEL
+391 VRAEL

-410 KTLQAM
+410 ETLQAM
-416 SDLVRKANPQSPI
+416 SRLAKEANPRSPI

-437 STIRRAADEARSR
+437 STLGRAADEARSR

>member
-1 MNTKERFPSHE
+1 MITKELFPTSSHE
-12 ATNSSEQ
+12 ATNSR

-24 YEKYGISP
+24 YKKYDIEPIVKSNSLDG
-32 TVESRSFDNNGGTP
+32 DNFSTP

-95 ATDGGIAPTN
+95 ATDGGKAPTN
-105 ERTSIRRVFMTG
+105 ERASIRRVFMTG

-159 IVRGEHNRDRG
+159 IVRGEHNKDRG
-170 DNLVQYASRPPVEQ
+170 DNLVQYASRPPIEQ
-184 AVYEQPAIREE
+184 AAYEQPAIREE
-195 PSELVSHETSASD
+195 SNELVSHETSAS
-208 AVPKVEET
+208 AAMPEAEET
-216 PLPPRAEIPKAETDA
+216 PLPPRAEISKAETAA

-244 ENTPPETARNE
+244 ESVPLEAARNE
-255 SLKAKTTEAKPAT
+255 SPKAETKPAT
-268 SDRAA
+268 SNRTA

-302 GKQAAGEQNPAEQV
+302 GKQAAGEQN
-316 MQPAEDKISPVEA
+316 
-329 QSDGNQENKL
+329 
-339 ESKADVSKSDGKQ
+339 
-352 AAGEQNTTKPGER
+352 TTKPGER
-365 QPFDQE
+365 QQ
-371 RADKWA
+371 RANKWA
-377 GDFLRAYGRFLDQN
+377 GDFLRAYGGFLDQN
-391 VRVEL
+391 VRAEL

-437 STIRRAADEARSR
+437 STLRRAADEARSR

>member
-1 MNTKERFPSHE
+1 MITRERFPSHE
-12 ATNSSEQ
+12 TANSSEQ

-32 TVESRSFDNNGGTP
+32 TVESNSFDNDSGTP
-46 HEWTPAGRAE
+46 HEWTPAGRAK

-105 ERTSIRRVFMTG
+105 ERASTRRVFMTG

-126 HADAERG
+126 HADAEKG
-133 PQSVDEMLNRRADLL
+133 PQSVDKMLDRRADLL

-184 AVYEQPAIREE
+184 AAYEQPAIREE
-195 PSELVSHETSASD
+195 SNELVSHETSAS
-208 AVPKVEET
+208 AVMPEAKET
-216 PLPPRAEIPKAETDA
+216 PLPPRAEIPKAETAA
-231 AKPSSEPEPKAPK
+231 AKPPSEPEPKAPK
-244 ENTPPETARNE
+244 ESVPLETARNE
-255 SLKAKTTEAKPAT
+255 SPKAEAKPAT
-268 SDRAA
+268 SNRTA
-273 EKNPAEQVEQP
+273 EKNPAEQVAQPAEDKTSPVEQS

-289 NTVKSEADVSKSD
+289 NTVKSE
-302 GKQAAGEQNPAEQV
+302 
-316 MQPAEDKISPVEA
+316 
-329 QSDGNQENKL
+329 
-339 ESKADVSKSDGKQ
+339 ADVSKSDGKQ

-371 RADKWA
+371 RANKWA

-391 VRVEL
+391 VRAEL
-396 ADRLKAKGGLNVDA
+396 ADRLKSKGGLNVDA
-410 KTLQAM
+410 ETLQAM
-416 SDLVRKANPQSPI
+416 YDLVKKAGPQSPI
-429 WQTEPGSG
+429 WQVMPGSG

>member
-1 MNTKERFPSHE
+1 MITRERIPSHE
-12 ATNSSEQ
+12 APDNTP
-19 GESFD
+19 GKSFD

-32 TVESRSFDNNGGTP
+32 TVESNSLDGDNFSTP

-95 ATDGGIAPTN
+95 ATDGGKAPTN
-105 ERTSIRRVFMTG
+105 ERASIRRVFMTG

-133 PQSVDEMLNRRADLL
+133 PQSVGEMLDWRADLL

-153 EDLVDG
+153 EDLVDS
-159 IVRGEHNRDRG
+159 VVMSEHNKDRG

-184 AVYEQPAIREE
+184 AVYEQPAIREQPNE
-195 PSELVSHETSASD
+195 MVSHETSDSA
-208 AVPKVEET
+208 AMPEAKEAL
-216 PLPPRAEIPKAETDA
+216 LPPRAEIPKAETDA
-231 AKPSSEPEPKAPK
+231 TKPSSEPEPKASK
-244 ENTPPETARNE
+244 ENTPPETASNE
-255 SLKAKTTEAKPAT
+255 SPKVETTEAKPAT
-268 SDRAA
+268 NNRTA
-273 EKNPAEQVEQP
+273 EKNPAEQVAQPAEDKTSLVEQS

-289 NTVKSEADVSKSD
+289 NTVESE
-302 GKQAAGEQNPAEQV
+302 
-316 MQPAEDKISPVEA
+316 
-329 QSDGNQENKL
+329 
-339 ESKADVSKSDGKQ
+339 ADVSKSDGKQ

-371 RADKWA
+371 KANKWA
-377 GDFLRAYGRFLDQN
+377 GDFLRAYGGFLDQN
-391 VRVEL
+391 TKAEL

-410 KTLQAM
+410 ETLQAM
-416 SDLVRKANPQSPI
+416 SRLAKEAHPRSPV
-429 WQTEPGSG
+429 WQTKPGSG
-437 STIRRAADEARSR
+437 SALQKFAGKARRD
-450 LQSIVESL
+450 LQSIIESL

>member
-1 MNTKERFPSHE
+1 MITRERIPSHE
-12 ATNSSEQ
+12 APDNTP
-19 GESFD
+19 GKSFD

-32 TVESRSFDNNGGTP
+32 TVESNSLDGDNFSTP

-95 ATDGGIAPTN
+95 ATDGGKAPTN
-105 ERTSIRRVFMTG
+105 ERASIRRVFMTG

-302 GKQAAGEQNPAEQV
+302 GKQAAGEKNPAEQV

>member
-1 MNTKERFPSHE
+1 MKQLIAASKANRLIMKSTALAQQLSLTLLMVIILVRR
-12 ATNSSEQ
+12 TNGRRLAGPRKSMMLAMRWRLLSA
-19 GESFD
+19 
-24 YEKYGISP
+24 ISRP
-32 TVESRSFDNNGGTP
+32 L
-46 HEWTPAGRAE
+46 W
-56 KVNDARDAV
+56 
-65 AIAFGDKPPAMAR
+65 AR

-95 ATDGGIAPTN
+95 ATDGGKAPTN
-105 ERTSIRRVFMTG
+105 ERASIRRVFMTG

-159 IVRGEHNRDRG
+159 IVRGEHNKDRG

-216 PLPPRAEIPKAETDA
+216 PLPPRAELPKAETAA

-244 ENTPPETARNE
+244 ESTPPETVRNE
-255 SLKAKTTEAKPAT
+255 SPKAEAKPVT
-268 SDRAA
+268 SDRAV
-273 EKNPAEQVEQP
+273 EKNPAEQVGQPAEDKTSPVEQP

-302 GKQAAGEQNPAEQV
+302 GKQAAGEQN
-316 MQPAEDKISPVEA
+316 
-329 QSDGNQENKL
+329 
-339 ESKADVSKSDGKQ
+339 
-352 AAGEQNTTKPGER
+352 TTKPGEH

-377 GDFLRAYGRFLDQN
+377 GDFLRAYGGFLDQN

-396 ADRLKAKGGLNVDA
+396 AGRLEAKGGLNVSA
-410 KTLQAM
+410 ETLQTM
-416 SDLVRKANPQSPI
+416 SDLVREANPQSPI

-437 STIRRAADEARSR
+437 SALQKFAGKVRRD

>member
-1 MNTKERFPSHE
+1 MNTKERFPTSSHE
-12 ATNSSEQ
+12 VTNSREQ

-24 YEKYGISP
+24 YKKYGIEP
-32 TVESRSFDNNGGTP
+32 TVKSNSLDGDNFSTP

-105 ERTSIRRVFMTG
+105 ERASTRRVFMTG

-126 HADAERG
+126 HADAEKG

-184 AVYEQPAIREE
+184 AAYEQPAIREE
-195 PSELVSHETSASD
+195 SNELVSHETSAS
-208 AVPKVEET
+208 AVMLEAKET
-216 PLPPRAEIPKAETDA
+216 SLPPRAEIPKAETAA
-231 AKPSSEPEPKAPK
+231 AKPPSEPEPKAPK
-244 ENTPPETARNE
+244 ESVPLETARNE
-255 SLKAKTTEAKPAT
+255 SPKAEAKPAT

-273 EKNPAEQVEQP
+273 EKNPAEQVGQPAEDKTSPVEQP

-302 GKQAAGEQNPAEQV
+302 GKQAAGEQN
-316 MQPAEDKISPVEA
+316 
-329 QSDGNQENKL
+329 
-339 ESKADVSKSDGKQ
+339 
-352 AAGEQNTTKPGER
+352 TTKPGER

-371 RADKWA
+371 RANKWA

-391 VRVEL
+391 TRAGL

-416 SDLVRKANPQSPI
+416 SDLVRKANPQSPV

>member
-1 MNTKERFPSHE
+1 MITKERFPTPSHE
-12 ATNSSEQ
+12 VTNSR

-24 YEKYGISP
+24 YKKYGIEPIVKSN
-32 TVESRSFDNNGGTP
+32 SLDGDNFSTP
-46 HEWTPAGRAE
+46 HEWTPAGRAK

-105 ERTSIRRVFMTG
+105 ERASTRRVFMTG

-126 HADAERG
+126 HADAEKG

-184 AVYEQPAIREE
+184 AAYEQPAIREE
-195 PSELVSHETSASD
+195 SNELVSHETSAS
-208 AVPKVEET
+208 AVMPEAKET
-216 PLPPRAEIPKAETDA
+216 PLPRAEIPKAETAA
-231 AKPSSEPEPKAPK
+231 AKPPSEPEPKAPK
-244 ENTPPETARNE
+244 ESVPLETARNE
-255 SLKAKTTEAKPAT
+255 SPKAEAKPAT

-273 EKNPAEQVEQP
+273 EKNPAEQVGQPAEDKTSPVEQP

-302 GKQAAGEQNPAEQV
+302 GKQAAGEQN
-316 MQPAEDKISPVEA
+316 
-329 QSDGNQENKL
+329 
-339 ESKADVSKSDGKQ
+339 
-352 AAGEQNTTKPGER
+352 TTKPGER

-371 RADKWA
+371 RANKWA

-391 VRVEL
+391 TRAGL

-416 SDLVRKANPQSPI
+416 SDLVRKANPQSPV